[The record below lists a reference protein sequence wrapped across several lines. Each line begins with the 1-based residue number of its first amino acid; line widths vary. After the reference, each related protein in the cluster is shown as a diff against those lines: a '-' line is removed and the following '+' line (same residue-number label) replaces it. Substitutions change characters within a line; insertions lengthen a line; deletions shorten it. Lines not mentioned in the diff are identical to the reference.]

1 MGEAHKR
8 KGEKTMSKMKKLLAM
23 MMTAIMVMAM
33 GMTAMAATSGD
44 DEVFG
49 TKDDRGTITV
59 NGIEGND
66 VVVTA
71 YPIVKANYNN
81 SGSFSGYESLYPDI
95 IDATFLKG
103 DFASERAT
111 ILAKLNT
118 IIAAEKWTPDGAPSD
133 EAEYNASYDMA
144 VINGTATATVPVG
157 SYLVVISNS
166 ETKIYSPVVV
176 SVSYKNDGNGN
187 NLTEGN
193 VTVEDGKAWVKES
206 PLPTIQKT
214 IKDLVKSAN
223 DVENGEN
230 TKGNSVDIG
239 DEVEY
244 TVIVP
249 AIPYF
254 GGTHP
259 IFNIVDTL
267 DNGLTF
273 KELVSV
279 KAGGDILG
287 ADSYTFTPE
296 GQTLTFNFVKD
307 EYTLNNYQAQSLV
320 IIYKATLNEN
330 ATFNASPNDN
340 GVVLNYS
347 KDSKVEADATPT
359 AEAVTHT
366 YTFDISDNLV
376 KTGEDS
382 VKLEDA
388 KFKLYTDESCTTEL
402 EYVNGYRE
410 NDLTTDE
417 NGKLVIKG
425 LEAGEYWLKETQAPT
440 GYSLNTHAYHIVIAA
455 KGYDENTGL
464 ITGWTVTVD
473 DTVVADYDGNG
484 ELIGGNDPDGV
495 GSNFEKGT
503 FEIPNTKLSSLP
515 STGGIGTT
523 IFTIGGCVIMIAA
536 AGLFFASRKKK

>member
-193 VTVEDGKAWVKES
+193 VTVEDGKAWVKER
-206 PLPTIQKT
+206 
-214 IKDLVKSAN
+214 
-223 DVENGEN
+223 
-230 TKGNSVDIG
+230 
-239 DEVEY
+239 
-244 TVIVP
+244 
-249 AIPYF
+249 
-254 GGTHP
+254 
-259 IFNIVDTL
+259 
-267 DNGLTF
+267 
-273 KELVSV
+273 
-279 KAGGDILG
+279 
-287 ADSYTFTPE
+287 
-296 GQTLTFNFVKD
+296 
-307 EYTLNNYQAQSLV
+307 
-320 IIYKATLNEN
+320 
-330 ATFNASPNDN
+330 
-340 GVVLNYS
+340 
-347 KDSKVEADATPT
+347 
-359 AEAVTHT
+359 
-366 YTFDISDNLV
+366 NLH
-376 KTGEDS
+376 
-382 VKLEDA
+382 
-388 KFKLYTDESCTTEL
+388 F
-402 EYVNGYRE
+402 R
-410 NDLTTDE
+410 
-417 NGKLVIKG
+417 
-425 LEAGEYWLKETQAPT
+425 Q
-440 GYSLNTHAYHIVIAA
+440 
-455 KGYDENTGL
+455 
-464 ITGWTVTVD
+464 
-473 DTVVADYDGNG
+473 
-484 ELIGGNDPDGV
+484 
-495 GSNFEKGT
+495 
-503 FEIPNTKLSSLP
+503 
-515 STGGIGTT
+515 
-523 IFTIGGCVIMIAA
+523 
-536 AGLFFASRKKK
+536 SRKPLKIL